1 MTRQKLE
8 QSSGKVTRL
17 TTGVGYC
24 HWLQPSDHLGFDD
37 YDGTDEDE
45 GYDESNIDDKNTNTM
60 RIIKK
65 NYAGCMPLCNMHA

>member
-24 HWLQPSDHLGFDD
+24 HWLQPSDHLD
-37 YDGTDEDE
+37 YDDDED
-45 GYDESNIDDKNTNTM
+45 NDDGNDDDDNCKCNENDDH
-60 RIIKK
+60 
-65 NYAGCMPLCNMHA
+65 NYMNVCHYA